1 MITKVEY
8 RNMRVVGSLILL
20 KTFEK
25 EEVLNRLG
33 VTFKREKLP
42 NHKIMAHDRDGNG
55 EGHD

>member
-42 NHKIMAHDRDGNG
+42 NDKIMAHDRDGNG

>member
-1 MITKVEY
+1 M
-8 RNMRVVGSLILL
+8 GSLILL

-42 NHKIMAHDRDGNG
+42 NHKIMAHDHDGNG